1 MHTSSSQKKSTGQY
15 PRTAMPSETV
25 GWKKI
30 PRFSKVAIKLNSLNQ
45 MLLQVVKIFLH
56 LKSSIGVLRVFMP
69 APSTWCPLT
78 AFFFQD
84 GSRST
89 QGMPSS
95 IAMLK
100 RSWAQGYFCPWTL
113 SFPQRHRGPH
123 SFPCSWRLFA
133 SWNRLCPQTNIQTPN
148 GGYCL
153 YIALY
158 FTLGL

>member
-1 MHTSSSQKKSTGQY
+1 MHTSSGKKKINRSI
-15 PRTAMPSETV
+15 PEDSNAK
-25 GWKKI
+25 WNCWLKKI
-30 PRFSKVAIKLNSLNQ
+30 PRFSTVAIKLNSLNQ

-84 GSRST
+84 GSRSD

-100 RSWAQGYFCPWTL
+100 RSWAQGCDQRELYDNGCVTINNINE
-113 SFPQRHRGPH
+113 PQYPSLH
-123 SFPCSWRLFA
+123 SL
-133 SWNRLCPQTNIQTPN
+133 L
-148 GGYCL
+148 
-153 YIALY
+153 
-158 FTLGL
+158 